1 MNVTIW
7 KSVSLVHNNQ
17 FIFAIKAILKHD
29 SNIKRNKAEYIIS
42 KRKILLPL
50 DIHLLEK
57 R

>member
-29 SNIKRNKAEYIIS
+29 SNIKRNIQNIS
-42 KRKILLPL
+42 FQK
-50 DIHLLEK
+50 EK
-57 R
+57 YYYH